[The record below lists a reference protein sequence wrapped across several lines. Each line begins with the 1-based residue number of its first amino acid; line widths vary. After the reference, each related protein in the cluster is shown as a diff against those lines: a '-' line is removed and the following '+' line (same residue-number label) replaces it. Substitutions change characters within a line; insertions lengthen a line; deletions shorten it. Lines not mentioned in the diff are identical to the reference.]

1 MLRKYTFFKICM
13 MILLIF
19 GQSIIA
25 QNRGSIRGFVYD
37 KDTKEPLPGA
47 NVLIKG
53 TSLGAACNLDGEYII
68 RNIPVGKH
76 TITVSYIG
84 YESQTIDVEIQAN
97 KTLLQNFYLKLTTI
111 EGQDII
117 ITAQAQ
123 GQLAAINQQL
133 TSDKIANVVSEAR
146 IQELPDFNAAA
157 ALSRLPGISTT
168 KSSGEDNKIVIRGLS
183 PKYNS
188 VEVEGV
194 KLSATGSS
202 SIGLTSDPYVA
213 TGGLNNDR
221 SVDLSMISPYMIR
234 MIAVYKSLTP
244 DMNANSIGGT
254 VNMELRE
261 APSGFHWNLLW
272 QQGYTAK
279 SKYYGNYRGVASA
292 STRFLNDKLGVYAL
306 INLESYDRNSD
317 NMDAGYSIAAEEAQ
331 IDPLTGYR
339 PVKVSTVS
347 FNRHLETRQRYG
359 GNLILDYDIPHGS
372 IKLVN
377 MFAQLRSDFTEHRQ
391 TINYDNGRME
401 WQLRSGENIINQQMN
416 SIKLDYDL
424 DFVTIDLSASY
435 TSAAN
440 NLDKSPVFSFNQTDA
455 LQAGVKRDNKKPED
469 LTYLLTS
476 YKGAS
481 EVVLR
486 SGNLFSNFY
495 KEKKYSYKGDFEFP
509 FNFYNIVTG
518 SFKLGGYIYNQT
530 NSTDQESPYLGF
542 NGNANSTDND
552 IQTNLMRTIKNQFG
566 ISTNTRGELGGS
578 SFISPDSKLFD
589 PFLDNKYGSIYYAA
603 DLGVLKNILDYIMGK
618 PEFDAS
624 NKEYS
629 SGDKGGW
636 YNGPYQKLTNDYN
649 YKEKYYASYIMS
661 KINFLDF
668 MIIAGVRY
676 EKLKTEYFAYNA
688 RDMRN
693 AQAQIM
699 YDTTAYGGNEYFL
712 PMGQMKY
719 SPLKW
724 LDVRYAYTQS
734 LSRPD
739 YHLISPKFTITQN
752 NQIYT
757 GNPEL
762 KPARAYNHDLNFTF
776 HSNEI
781 GLLTIG
787 GFYKTITDF
796 VYNATYQLDAAEG
809 AGIDS
814 LRRYQI
820 IRNGSL
826 VVTPVIN
833 PTTKKSNATV
843 YRPLNNPY
851 KAIVKGI
858 ELDFQHTFWYLPYPF
873 SGLVFGINYSRIYS
887 QTRYPFYDV
896 KVKIVGRER
905 IPVLIDSS
913 AVGRLI
919 DQPNHVLNSFI
930 GFDYKGF
937 AIRLSFVYNDEI
949 ATVNGGRYPEND
961 SYAKDYF
968 RVDLSVRQK
977 LPFYNTELY
986 MDFSNLNNANTQS
999 VQKST
1004 GGFRNIQNYGL
1015 VANLGIRLRY

>member
-1 MLRKYTFFKICM
+1 
-13 MILLIF
+13 MILLIL

-455 LQAGVKRDNKKPED
+455 LQSGVKRDNKKPED

-486 SGNLFSNFY
+486 SGNLFSNYY

-566 ISTNTRGELGGS
+566 ISTNTRGELVGS
-578 SFISPDSKLFD
+578 SFISSDSKLFD

-820 IRNGSL
+820 IRDGSL

-843 YRPLNNPY
+843 FRPLNNPY

-858 ELDFQHTFWYLPYPF
+858 EIDFQHTFWYLPYPLN
-873 SGLVFGINYSRIYS
+873 GLVFGFNYSRIYS